1 MWRRWLGGEADGP
14 PIFRDRRAAGEALAS
29 LLQER
34 GVGAGIVL
42 AIPRGGLEVAEP
54 VAERLALPL
63 DVLVSRKVGAPG
75 QPELA
80 LGSVTRL
87 GSVWNRALL
96 AAHRLSEEDLRRARQ
111 DELAEV
117 ERRERVYR
125 GARPAA
131 PVADRRIVLV
141 DDGLATGAT
150 MAAAVEAARRAGA
163 AAVVVGV
170 PVAAREAVARL
181 EGLGAR
187 VLAVATP
194 DPFVAVGA
202 FYEDFR
208 PVADERCVAIMR
220 RFEAAGADRPPD

>member
-1 MWRRWLGGEADGP
+1 MWRRWLGGVDGP
-14 PIFRDRRAAGEALAS
+14 PIFRDRRAAGDALA
-29 LLQER
+29 LLLEAR
-34 GVGAGIVL
+34 GIRAEIVL

-87 GSVWNRALL
+87 GSTWNRELL
-96 AAHRLSEEDLRRARQ
+96 AMHRLSEEALRRASQ

-125 GARPAA
+125 GTHPAA
-131 PVADRRIVLV
+131 PVAGRRIVLV

-150 MAAAVEAARRAGA
+150 MAAAVGAAEQAGA
-163 AAVVVGV
+163 ASVVVGV

-181 EGLGAR
+181 AGLGAQ
-187 VLAVATP
+187 VLALATP

-202 FYEDFR
+202 FYEDFQ
-208 PVADERCVAIMR
+208 PVPDERCLAIMR
-220 RFEAAGADRPPD
+220 RFGAGGGEEAPD